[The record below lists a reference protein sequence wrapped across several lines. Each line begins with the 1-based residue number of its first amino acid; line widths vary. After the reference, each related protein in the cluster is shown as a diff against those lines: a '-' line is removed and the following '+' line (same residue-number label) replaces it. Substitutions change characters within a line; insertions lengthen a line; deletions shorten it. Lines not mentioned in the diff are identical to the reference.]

1 MIGTDYMNDPTI
13 HNIFP
18 SNQEKSHIA
27 ICMLQDCLDDI
38 SDEIGY
44 KYGFNSNIYNSIRNK
59 IYQEREKI
67 KKFV

>member
-13 HNIFP
+13 NAIFP
-18 SNQEKSHIA
+18 DREEKPHII

-67 KKFV
+67 KYFQ